1 MLRKVQ
7 KRVRL
12 FMAVVSTF
20 VKEPAFGCPHFL
32 KRKQT
37 SSSANVFSNKAN
49 FPEDTIRREQKAA
62 SGSFRETA
70 TGMPG

>member
-1 MLRKVQ
+1 MLRKAQ

-12 FMAVVSTF
+12 FMTVVSTF

-37 SSSANVFSNKAN
+37 SSSANVFRTRTNL
-49 FPEDTIRREQKAA
+49 PEDAIRREQNAG
-62 SGSFRETA
+62 SGSFREIT